1 MRGWSVVPGTSFP
14 GSTRVSIA
22 ADVGPPDSFPATAL
36 IMIEAFGLS
45 EVGPVR
51 KNNEDCLVSDLALNL
66 FAVADGMGGH
76 AAGEVASR
84 LAMDVVEEFVR
95 QSQDD
100 DYFTWPF
107 GLDPTLSGEANRL
120 KTALLLANGRIQNLS
135 DSDDQFFGMGT
146 TAVCALVSG
155 GRLTVAHVGDSRL
168 YLFRD
173 GSLTQVTEDDSWA
186 APAAAGGAHNRH
198 VLTNALGV
206 QTETEVHVYE
216 QELGGGELLLLC
228 TDGLHGA
235 VDEDGLRSVLA
246 QNGDLETLCRSLVST
261 AIEKG
266 SLDNVTALLVRYSQD
281 E

>member
-1 MRGWSVVPGTSFP
+1 
-14 GSTRVSIA
+14 
-22 ADVGPPDSFPATAL
+22 
-36 IMIEAFGLS
+36 MIEAFGLS

-51 KNNEDCLVSDLALNL
+51 QNNEDCLVSDLSLNL

-120 KTALLLANGRIQNLS
+120 KTALLLANGRIQSLS

-146 TAVCALVSG
+146 TAVCARLSEG
-155 GRLTVAHVGDSRL
+155 HLTVAHVGDSRL

-173 GSLTQVTEDDSWA
+173 GALTQVTEDDSWSSA
-186 APAAAGGAHNRH
+186 VAGGSHSRH

-206 QTETEVHVYE
+206 QTDTDVHVYE
-216 QELGGGELLLLC
+216 QELTGGELLLLC

-235 VDEDGLRSVLA
+235 VDEEGLRSVLGR
-246 QNGDLETLCRSLVST
+246 NDDLETLCRALVAT

-266 SLDNVTALLVRYSQD
+266 SADNVTALLVRYSQD